1 MGDNLEDD
9 EPVPQPPSLDGATA
23 TPARKRLKTGKTG
36 KAPENEAGAVATF
49 VSCLVCEDQR
59 YASTRFCYNHKQN
72 VDSMYY
78 QALHPQPPT
87 EPYPHEFKADMKDD
101 DFAAHAVT
109 EWQKSNPALKKRGK
123 KALNWAELKKG
134 FGVRNSRRF
143 VATEEPEE
151 EAEYVGKL
159 KAKGYSA
166 KDAAA
171 AWKEKLVT
179 CEVADYKG
187 LKGSVRLWVEQKP
200 KRTREKELFGET
212 SATQGSDRM
221 KDPKDEV
228 IDAMR
233 SFCHTIQKTR

>member
-1 MGDNLEDD
+1 MAEV
-9 EPVPQPPSLDGATA
+9 EP
-23 TPARKRLKTGKTG
+23 RF
-36 KAPENEAGAVATF
+36 EEAGKEGVELGR
-49 VSCLVCEDQR
+49 VE
-59 YASTRFCYNHKQN
+59 
-72 VDSMYY
+72 
-78 QALHPQPPT
+78 
-87 EPYPHEFKADMKDD
+87 
-101 DFAAHAVT
+101 
-109 EWQKSNPALKKRGK
+109 KS
-123 KALNWAELKKG
+123 
-134 FGVRNSRRF
+134 FGVPNSRRF

-187 LKGSVRLWVEQKP
+187 LKGSVRLWIEQKP

-233 SFCHTIQKTR
+233 SFCNAGQVPCFYLFLNLLLFQMVQLMVFKIDPRPGFLFRKCRPRSHQLQ